1 MYELSFLGWLVQKFE
16 DNFKTSV
23 YIKNTNSCNCINYY
37 SICPARNRV
46 GVIKTLLH
54 RAFHVSSDRYIFFH
68 EVQRIKQLLIN
79 KIFPIKLIE
88 KIIENF
94 P

>member
-37 SICPARNRV
+37 SICPKRYKV
-46 GVIKTLLH
+46 GVIETLLH
-54 RAFHVSSDRYIFFH
+54 VHRAFFHVSSDRFIFFA
-68 EVQRIKQLLIN
+68 
-79 KIFPIKLIE
+79 
-88 KIIENF
+88 
-94 P
+94 